1 MYSITLR
8 LATGRSRAYNY
19 LMWSQEKSGMRS
31 KPRVGKQ
38 SRGKQIIY
46 RYNGDP
52 KHDETVSDMLGSMPF
67 RQVGEIVKKN
77 GKEWRVNVVRDD
89 FNMAFSR
96 TAIPIH
102 RVFLTD
108 NF

>member
-1 MYSITLR
+1 M
-8 LATGRSRAYNY
+8 SRPNA
-19 LMWSQEKSGMRS
+19 EKQ
-31 KPRVGKQ
+31 V
-38 SRGKQIIY
+38 RGKQIVY

-52 KHDETVSDMLGSMPF
+52 RHDETVSDMLGSMPF
-67 RQVGEIVKKN
+67 RRVGEIIKKN

-96 TAIPIH
+96 TSIPIH

-108 NF
+108 TF

>member
-1 MYSITLR
+1 MNMKDYFK
-8 LATGRSRAYNY
+8 AYNY
-19 LMWSQEKSGMRS
+19 FVSSQGKGGIMP
-31 KPRVGKQ
+31 KPRFVKLC
-38 SRGKQIIY
+38 RGKQIVY

-52 KHDETVSDMLGSMPF
+52 KHDETVSDILGSMPF
-67 RQVGEIVKKN
+67 RRVGEILKKN

-89 FNMAFSR
+89 FNMASSR

>member
-1 MYSITLR
+1 MEDYF
-8 LATGRSRAYNY
+8 RAYNY
-19 LMWSQEKSGMRS
+19 LVSNQEKGAIMPKLRA
-31 KPRVGKQ
+31 VQ
-38 SRGKQIIY
+38 QIRGKQIVY

-52 KHDETVSDMLGSMPF
+52 KHDETVSDILGSMPF
-67 RQVGEIVKKN
+67 RRVGEIVKKN

-89 FNMAFSR
+89 FNIASSR

-108 NF
+108 KI